1 MPKIIPAFNNK
12 GPLAD
17 LVAESISV
25 IIPTYNEKDS
35 LVHLIK
41 SLKRV
46 LQDYQNWEVLF
57 IDDGSTDDSIELL
70 TEIVNNESG
79 FKLVQLHRNY
89 GKSAALAEGF
99 KVATGDYIIT
109 MDADLQDD
117 PQEIPN
123 LISKL
128 EEGYDLVT
136 GWKKNRKDP
145 WTKRIPSKIANFVT
159 GLITGVKVHDMN
171 CGLKIYR
178 RVVVKSIDI
187 YGGRHRYIPA
197 LAGQKRFRVTEI
209 PVKHHRRQ
217 YGETKY
223 GGSRLFHG
231 FFDLITILFL
241 NRYTEK
247 PLHLFGLFGLFC
259 ISVSFLSELYVVFLK
274 IFLQHPFAKHFAM
287 MLFGAMLF
295 VLGLWF
301 FSIGLIGE
309 MVAQTTQDRED
320 RVKQILGS

>member
-1 MPKIIPAFNNK
+1 MLKVIPTFNNN

-17 LVAESISV
+17 LVTDSISV

-35 LVHLIK
+35 LNLLVK
-41 SLKRV
+41 SLKDV
-46 LQDYQNWEVLF
+46 LKSYQNWEVLF
-57 IDDGSTDDSIELL
+57 VDDGSTDGSVELL
-70 TEIVNNESG
+70 TEIVTSESN
-79 FKLVQLHRNY
+79 FKLIQFHRNY

-99 KVATGDYIIT
+99 KVAEGNYIIT

-117 PQEIPN
+117 PKEIPK

-136 GWKKNRKDP
+136 GWKKNRMDP
-145 WTKRIPSKIANFVT
+145 WTKRFPSKIANFVT
-159 GLITGVKVHDMN
+159 GMITGVKVHDMN

-178 RVVVKSIDI
+178 RAVIKSIDI

-197 LAGQKRFRVTEI
+197 LAGQKRFRITEI
-209 PVKHHRRQ
+209 VVQHHKRKF
-217 YGETKY
+217 GETKY

-247 PLHLFGLFGLFC
+247 PLHLFGLFGLSC
-259 ISVSFLSELYVVFLK
+259 LALSFISELYVVFLK
-274 IFLQHPFAKHFAM
+274 IFYSHPFQKHFAM
-287 MLFGAMLF
+287 MLFGVMLF

-309 MVAQTTQDRED
+309 MVAQTTQDREE
-320 RVKQILGS
+320 RVKQILGN